1 MVGGIYS
8 DQRCSV
14 CGGRFKDNHK
24 NALICPKHQDQAA
37 TRFRVYFRGVTSR
50 FSSYAEASRYL
61 TGLRFKADEG
71 SFDKRDYRK
80 NNPLGFENLALKYL
94 ERKRQEVRCYRN
106 LDNHLSRAIDW
117 FGNTNIKSIGFGE
130 IEDFIKG
137 QKKEN
142 GEILSNKTLHNILTS
157 LHAFF
162 RWVSKREREVMIPDF
177 PEIKYE
183 LGWRNT
189 ISLEVQDEIIDEV
202 YKISHKVNKKIWL
215 GIYLL
220 STYPKIR
227 PIELL
232 NVREGDIDLSL
243 GLINVT
249 TNKERKPK
257 LLALTEEDVELLRS
271 FPRGLPHL
279 HFFRHEKGRLA
290 GKRFGKDLWYS
301 YWKEACRNL
310 GIEGIDLYGGT
321 KHSTVRG
328 MRQFFRPDEIQ
339 QGTGIATNKA
349 FGRYFQHEF
358 EDELKIYRKRNE
370 LRRAGKKMA
379 KDLTSA
385 EKGNILEFK

>member
-1 MVGGIYS
+1 MIGGIYS
-8 DQRCSV
+8 DQRCPL
-14 CGGRFKDNHK
+14 CGARFKDNHK
-24 NALICPKHQDQAA
+24 NALVCPKHQDQTA

-379 KDLTSA
+379 KDRAPA
-385 EKGNILEFK
+385 EKKYT